1 MMTSLRSRLHHGQN
15 ARKRSNPRCYQRW
28 LASSQTGENHQAEK
42 FEKLPE
48 LIVAG
53 EFPFSSVVP
62 HPAIQHA
69 FPPVSAAFGKQA
81 ALTQPSPHALHL

>member
-1 MMTSLRSRLHHGQN
+1 MTPTKIEISDD
-15 ARKRSNPRCYQRW
+15 
-28 LASSQTGENHQAEK
+28 LAASHQAEK